1 MTSENWE
8 NTAKAK
14 EAESEPAMLRDRLA
28 SEYGI
33 LIEQYKSESADQLA
47 QSHEKYQRLNDKRQE
62 ERFFWI
68 LAAIVV
74 FDAHFFMSMSPAGIN
89 GIMLIQII
97 GIFGLAKMLGVQY
110 VANWVDKIL
119 SVLLRKL
126 K

>member
-33 LIEQYKSESADQLA
+33 LIEQYKSEFANQLA

-62 ERFFWI
+62 ERFFGFWRTNLFVNSTTCWREVQARAPRESRAIFRCECGGI
-68 LAAIVV
+68 L
-74 FDAHFFMSMSPAGIN
+74 
-89 GIMLIQII
+89 
-97 GIFGLAKMLGVQY
+97 
-110 VANWVDKIL
+110 
-119 SVLLRKL
+119 
-126 K
+126 